1 MIQTFCNIS
10 EDPKS
15 YLFVKVSLL
24 NDLVSPMPDSQ
35 MEANSV
41 SAWRNGWMDLRLGFK
56 MSGNR
61 TLADAM
67 L

>member
-1 MIQTFCNIS
+1 
-10 EDPKS
+10 
-15 YLFVKVSLL
+15 
-24 NDLVSPMPDSQ
+24 MPDSQ

-67 L
+67 YAIGRFGDNFKKT